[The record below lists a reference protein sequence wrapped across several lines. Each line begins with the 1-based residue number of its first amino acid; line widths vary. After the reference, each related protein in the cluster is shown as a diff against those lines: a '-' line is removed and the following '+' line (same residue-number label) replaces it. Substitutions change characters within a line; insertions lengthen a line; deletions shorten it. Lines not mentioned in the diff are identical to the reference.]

1 MQRTRRIRS
10 RGTAA
15 VSNLQ
20 ELVDAAV
27 AAQHAADAAVLA
39 SKDALEALGAA
50 MKKAK
55 TEEVRSGRWKG
66 IITRSAG
73 RETNVVDPVA
83 FRKLVKEDKDFY
95 SAITVSITNARKV
108 LPTKTLET
116 ITKTTPGKPGPEV
129 VKLVEVK

>member
-1 MQRTRRIRS
+1 MERTRRLRRRS
-10 RGTAA
+10 ATAA
-15 VSNLQ
+15 PSLQ

-55 TEEVRSGRWKG
+55 TEEVRSGQWKG